1 MVLTVLK
8 PMASTFEH
16 AAHFLQ
22 GTNRLSEVLES
33 RAAQEEVESIVREGH
48 LGSIALP
55 EVDVH
60 ARLGGFLAREFDK
73 GMADVESGDRV
84 RTELGELDGEIARA
98 RRDLEHGATGRE
110 LAADSQRELC
120 EFVER
125 LASVDRVPLRDHS
138 FHAYVLTSFG

>member
-1 MVLTVLK
+1 
-8 PMASTFEH
+8 
-16 AAHFLQ
+16 
-22 GTNRLSEVLES
+22 
-33 RAAQEEVESIVREGH
+33 
-48 LGSIALP
+48 LP

-125 LASVDRVPLRDHS
+125 LASVGRVPLRDHA